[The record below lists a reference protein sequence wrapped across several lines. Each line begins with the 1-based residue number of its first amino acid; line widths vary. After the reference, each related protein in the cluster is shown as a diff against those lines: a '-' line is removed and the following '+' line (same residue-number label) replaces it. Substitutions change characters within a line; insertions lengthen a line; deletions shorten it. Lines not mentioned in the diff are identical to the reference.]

1 MNLQKKDVIATVLVA
16 AAGVL
21 YLLWVSG
28 SSPAVLNGVRAT
40 GTAILVLGFA
50 ASATAVVPGFTEL
63 MQGNRIYMA
72 VTSLIGLGA
81 AVAGGLVLLA
91 ESEGGL
97 AVLMVAMLVLW
108 LVATIHHSLLAKV
121 GPPAPVP
128 RSL

>member
-28 SSPAVLNGVRAT
+28 SSPAVLSGVRAT

-97 AVLMVAMLVLW
+97 AVLMAAMLVLW

-121 GPPAPVP
+121 GPPAPAT

>member
-21 YLLWVSG
+21 YLLWVSDT
-28 SSPAVLNGVRAT
+28 SPAMLSGVRAT
-40 GTAILVLGFA
+40 GAAILVLGFA

-63 MQGNRIYMA
+63 MQGSRTYMA

-81 AVAGGLVLLA
+81 AVAGGLVLVGG
-91 ESEGGL
+91 SEVGL
-97 AVLMVAMLVLW
+97 AVLMAAMLVLW

-121 GPPAPVP
+121 GPPAAAT

>member
-28 SSPAVLNGVRAT
+28 SSPAALDGVRAT

-63 MQGNRIYMA
+63 MHGNRIYMA

-97 AVLMVAMLVLW
+97 AVLMAAMLVLW

-121 GPPAPVP
+121 GPPAPAP